1 MERRQLFFAG
11 STGMTTLTL
20 LEAALDPF
28 HIVDVEDE
36 RHIAPDAESH
46 RPAAVLIPITDRPE
60 PGVIL
65 TQRPAWLR
73 SHAGQVAFP
82 GGKID
87 IDDVNEIAAALREA
101 EEELAIPQTEVRVI
115 GTADVYYSGSGYRIT
130 PVIGIIPP
138 DLDLVPNPGEVE
150 DYFEVPL
157 SFLLDPDNL
166 AKRCGIW
173 QGQERHYYDMQWQD
187 RRIWGVTAGI
197 IANLAR
203 RLG

>member
-1 MERRQLFFAG
+1 
-11 STGMTTLTL
+11 MTTLAL
-20 LEAALDPF
+20 LKAALDPA
-28 HIVDVEDE
+28 HDIDIEDE
-36 RHIAPDAESH
+36 RGFSLGYETH

-87 IDDVNEIAAALREA
+87 LDDADDIAAALREA
-101 EEELAIPQTEVRVI
+101 EEELAIPKHQVRVM

-157 SFLLDPDNL
+157 SFLLDPVNL
-166 AKRCGIW
+166 AKRSGMW
-173 QGQERHYYDMQWQD
+173 QGQERQYYDMQWQD

-197 IANLAR
+197 IANLVR
-203 RLG
+203 RIR

>member
-1 MERRQLFFAG
+1 
-11 STGMTTLTL
+11 MTSLAVL
-20 LEAALDPF
+20 QAALHPDN
-28 HIVDVEDE
+28 IIEVEDE
-36 RHIAPDAESH
+36 RHVGQDGSTH
-46 RPAAVLIPITDRPE
+46 RPAAVLIPITDRIE

-65 TQRPAWLR
+65 TQRPSWLR

-87 IDDVNEIAAALREA
+87 IDDADEIAAALREA
-101 EEELAIPQTEVRVI
+101 DEELAIPRHVVRVI
-115 GTADVYYSGSGYRIT
+115 GTADVYYSSSGYRIT

-157 SFLLDPDNL
+157 SFLLDPDNM
-166 AKRCGIW
+166 AKRNGIW
-173 QGQERHYYDMQWQD
+173 QGKERQYYDLQWQD

-203 RLG
+203 RLK

>member
-1 MERRQLFFAG
+1 MTIFAR
-11 STGMTTLTL
+11 LT
-20 LEAALDPF
+20 AALHPDNV
-28 HIVDVEDE
+28 IEVEDE
-36 RHIAPDAESH
+36 RDLTQGGDTH
-46 RPAAVLIPITDRPE
+46 RAAAVLVPITDRAE

-73 SHAGQVAFP
+73 SHGGQVAFP

-87 IDDVNEIAAALREA
+87 EGDADEIAAALREA
-101 EEELAIPQTEVRVI
+101 DEELAMPQDKVRVI

-130 PVIGIIPP
+130 PVVGLIPP
-138 DLDLVPNPGEVE
+138 DLDLIANPDEVD

-157 SFLLDPDNL
+157 SFLLDPTNL
-166 AKRCGIW
+166 TKKTTMWPDKNGE
-173 QGQERHYYDMQWQD
+173 QQERRYYDMQWND

-203 RLG
+203 RIG